1 MTSNGMRQLEE
12 RHMAT
17 KVDIMIWS
25 NKMDLLAL
33 SNSKGEVALHRLSWQ
48 KVWSLS
54 PPAEDVIVK
63 GIAWRPDG
71 KVIAIGYSNNHLILV
86 DVENKET
93 THKTNYGENDH
104 VISYICWLEDGTAA
118 NSNSNHNFTEGK
130 EHNYLPKLLPISRT
144 FGSISDE
151 SNEVL
156 EDTKKIIDQKNLNL
170 LIVGLS
176 NGKLYINIFGLF
188 ECGIVELPEEIKY
201 NSKILGV
208 EISANLKNMFLS
220 IANDGKL
227 KLAVYDISVLSLYS
241 WEIHALAYKY
251 GQLMSLVDYLDN
263 TMHSISEAYE
273 NMLLLEMESKLSQ
286 YADSMPEGTVSA
298 DFLDL
303 LMFGTQTDALETF
316 LLHDLTD
323 KGIKKLGHSIELS
336 HTNIQKLILKHLQ
349 AVGQNIAYHL
359 SELRGMARL
368 TECFKLLG
376 VDESVVA
383 KSFTETGAFLVKA
396 NEVILVIDESVKKY
410 KALFKWLYEVIL
422 RLSDER
428 IPDLNLPGASEQDI
442 AFIAD
447 YLYNLEGSTGTD
459 KKKHCYLDHLGQYLA
474 DQDLNNPIPSTKNP
488 WENFMKMNPCI
499 MNNPS
504 IIQRYENLSLV
515 QQYKRLK
522 QILSDT
528 FKPPQKVIRG
538 SISLSSIIDI
548 SPVDDMPKVSM
559 IHVME
564 NNKLL
569 IGIIPKINTTSFLYM
584 TIFVKDNTFL
594 KSEIYFKSR
603 DSAIGLKTVD
613 LQIYTSEIMSVL
625 LEQPGEERCAVF
637 VQFPLKCIHDTAV
650 DNGEPTRYVDAC
662 SLLLEPGALRPI
674 DNMVACKLAVSGI
687 RKVAVLLS
695 ENMHK
700 VRTYEMEVEEDEE
713 EEDMETTRESD
724 NSSLQQSI

>member
-1 MTSNGMRQLEE
+1 M
-12 RHMAT
+12 
-17 KVDIMIWS
+17 
-25 NKMDLLAL
+25 
-33 SNSKGEVALHRLSWQ
+33 
-48 KVWSLS
+48 
-54 PPAEDVIVK
+54 
-63 GIAWRPDG
+63 
-71 KVIAIGYSNNHLILV
+71 
-86 DVENKET
+86 
-93 THKTNYGENDH
+93 
-104 VISYICWLEDGTAA
+104 
-118 NSNSNHNFTEGK
+118 
-130 EHNYLPKLLPISRT
+130 PKLLPISRT

-170 LIVGLS
+170 LIVGLNS
-176 NGKLYINIFGLF
+176 GELYINIFGLF
-188 ECGIVELPEEIKY
+188 ECGIVELPEEFKF
-201 NSKILGV
+201 NSKMLGV
-208 EISANLKNMFLS
+208 EISADLKTMFITVAS
-220 IANDGKL
+220 EGKL
-227 KLAVYDISVLSLYS
+227 KLVIYDISVLSSYS
-241 WEIHALAYKY
+241 REIHALAYKY
-251 GQLMSLVDYLDN
+251 GQFMSLVDYLDN

-376 VDESVVA
+376 VDETVVA
-383 KSFTETGAFLVKA
+383 KSFTEAGAFLVKA

-428 IPDLNLPGASEQDI
+428 IPDLNLFGASEQDI

-447 YLYNLEGSTGTD
+447 YLYNLEGNTGTD
-459 KKKHCYLDHLGQYLA
+459 RKKHCYLDHLGQYLA
-474 DQDLNNPIPSTKNP
+474 DQDLSNPIPSTKNP

-515 QQYKRLK
+515 QQYKRLR

-528 FKPPQKVIRG
+528 FKPPQKVIRER
-538 SISLSSIIDI
+538 ISLSSVVDI
-548 SPVDDMPKVSM
+548 SQVEETPKVSM
-559 IHVME
+559 KHIME

-569 IGIIPKINTTSFLYM
+569 IGIIPKKNTTAFLYM
-584 TIFVKDNTFL
+584 AIFVKENNIL
-594 KSEIYFKSR
+594 KSEIFFKSR
-603 DSAIGLKTVD
+603 DSNVGLKTVD
-613 LQIYTSEIMSVL
+613 LQVYTSEIMSVL
-625 LEQPGEERCAVF
+625 LEQPGEERCAIF
-637 VQFPLKCIHDTAV
+637 VQFPLKSLHDTAV
-650 DNGEPTRYVDAC
+650 DNKEPTRYVDAC
-662 SLLLEPGALRPI
+662 SLLMEPGALRPI
-674 DNMVACKLAVSGI
+674 DNMVACKLAVSGV